1 MGATIK
7 DIARR
12 LNIST
17 STVSYALNGGPRNVP
32 EQVKANVL
40 RVAKE
45 LNYRPNR
52 IARSL
57 VTRRSNTIGVL
68 PTEATENLA
77 LSPYFQQCLNGI
89 LNEAERHRHD
99 VLIYGRVNAAADNEQ
114 EAVSTLSDGRTDGVL
129 IMAPVVDAPFL
140 EGLRERGV
148 PFCVINAWVP
158 GGVCFN
164 VNNFIGV
171 RQGVEHLISLGHRK
185 IAHLAGRQ
193 SLHDGR
199 ERKEAFA
206 QVMSDHGLEIR
217 PEWVIETDFTPKSG
231 HEKALELFKSGEL
244 PTAVHCANDELA
256 QGLYRAA
263 WELDIK
269 IPSDI
274 SVVGFDNT
282 PPTVHMLPALTT
294 VGQPIDRMAA
304 EAVRALIA
312 MAEGEVAESRTFDTD
327 LVIRGSTAAIV
338 A

>member
-32 EQVKANVL
+32 EEVKANVL

-57 VTRRSNTIGVL
+57 VTRKSSTIGVL

-99 VLIYGRVNAAADNEQ
+99 VLIYGRVNAA
-114 EAVSTLSDGRTDGVL
+114 EASWDTVATLSDGRTDGVL
-129 IMAPVVDAPFL
+129 MMAPMVGAPFL
-140 EGLRERGV
+140 AELKERGV
-148 PFCVINAWVP
+148 PLCLINSMVP
-158 GGVCFN
+158 GEVCFN

-171 RQGVEHLISLGHRK
+171 RQGVEHLISLGHRR

-193 SLHDGR
+193 TLHDGQQ
-199 ERKEAFA
+199 RKEAFYE
-206 QVMSDHGLEIR
+206 VMAEHGLEVK
-217 PEWVIETDFTPKSG
+217 PEWVIETDFTPISG
-231 HEKALELFKSGEL
+231 HEKALALFQSGEL

-263 WELDIK
+263 WELGIS
-269 IPSDI
+269 IPGDI

-282 PPTVHMLPALTT
+282 PATVHMLPGLTT
-294 VGQPIDRMAA
+294 VGQPIDRIAA

-312 MAEGEVAESRTFDTD
+312 MADGEEAESRTFDTD
-327 LVIRGSTAAIV
+327 LVVRGSTARIV
-338 A
+338 S